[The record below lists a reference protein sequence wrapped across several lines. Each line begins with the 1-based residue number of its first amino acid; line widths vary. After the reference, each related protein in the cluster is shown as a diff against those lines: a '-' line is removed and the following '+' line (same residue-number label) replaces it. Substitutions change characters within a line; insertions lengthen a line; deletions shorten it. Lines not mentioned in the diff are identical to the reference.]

1 MPTSKSLADIL
12 LTQWL
17 GIRAMTYDY
26 LDMLEPV
33 HLALTLP
40 FPESRSLGYQ
50 FWCMTGAHESYLKE
64 LEHGEWQGFSCSL
77 DQLKPVTPAII
88 KSQMQLA
95 DARMADLLKTV
106 DLETQ
111 RKNGK
116 YAYAVVQRM
125 IEHEMHHQGQL
136 INFLFCHHLSIPQ
149 SWHEKWALAYED

>member
-1 MPTSKSLADIL
+1 MPTTNSLADIF

-26 LDMLEPV
+26 LDMLESA

-64 LEHGEWQGFSCSL
+64 LEYGEWQGFSCSL
-77 DQLKPVTPAII
+77 DKLKPVTPAII
-88 KSQMQLA
+88 KKQMQLA

-106 DLETQ
+106 DLVMQ
-111 RKNGK
+111 LKNGK
-116 YAYAVVQRM
+116 HAYEVVQRM

-136 INFLFCHHLSIPQ
+136 INFLFCHHLPIPP
-149 SWHEKWALAYED
+149 SWHAKWALAYDD